1 MHDSGANNNIIPAA
15 VYAPYADRRG
25 LVPVFVAVTVDV
37 AVAAANASV
46 PLPPSA
52 DEAGCGKAV
61 VCVVPFPLFCWRGY
75 SIIIKL

>member
-25 LVPVFVAVTVDV
+25 LVPVFAAVTVDV
-37 AVAAANASV
+37 AVAAASV
-46 PLPPSA
+46 PLSPSA

-61 VCVVPFPLFCWRGY
+61 VCVVPFPLFCGRGY
-75 SIIIKL
+75 SVIIKL